1 MYLKLEKISF
11 RYEDSRTPALTDI
24 SIEIEKGEKIAV
36 VGPTG
41 AGKTTLFYLLCG
53 LYRPFKGV
61 IYYKDLEISSE
72 NRNYKKLRK
81 VTGLVMQ
88 FPEKQIFESTIYDEI
103 AFGPRNFEM
112 TKSEIDKRVK
122 ESLQLVGLD
131 FGKFEK
137 KSPLKISMGE
147 KRKVAI
153 ASILAL
159 KPEIILFDEPTS
171 ALDYNGFRDIE
182 NCLNT
187 LHENNITIFT
197 ITHDIELL
205 ENNFDRVLGF
215 KNGRLLT
222 DTKTSE
228 LFKDINVLKQLDLKA

>member
-1 MYLKLEKISF
+1 MEKISF
-11 RYEDSRTPALTDI
+11 RYEDSHLPALKEI
-24 SIEIEKGEKIAV
+24 SFEVEKGEKIAV

-53 LYRPFKGV
+53 LYRPVSGV
-61 IYYKDLEISSE
+61 IKFNDLLISSE
-72 NRNYKKLRK
+72 NRNHKKLRRAS
-81 VTGLVMQ
+81 GLVMQ

-112 TKSEIDKRVK
+112 TKIEIDKRVN
-122 ESLQLVGLD
+122 ESMQLVGLD
-131 FGKFEK
+131 FEKFAK

-159 KPEIILFDEPTS
+159 NPEIILFDEPTS
-171 ALDYNGFRDIE
+171 ALDYNGFKEIE
-182 NCLNT
+182 NCINT
-187 LHENNITIFT
+187 LHENRITIFT

-205 ENNFDRVLGF
+205 ESNFDRVLGF
-215 KNGRLLT
+215 KNGDLLI

-228 LFKDINVLKQLDLKA
+228 LFENKKVLKELDLET